1 MNKYI
6 TGAKKYFYI
15 SLTYFLFPLLAN
27 GQHLA
32 AKHSLVKFVSNLQA
46 GILIGQKG
54 SKPALNINVINGLK
68 FNTWFAGIGV
78 GIDYYGSKRS
88 IPLFVDVKRNLK
100 KGNKTPFVFADG
112 GYNVSW
118 LRDSEKSYIG
128 GRNYKPTGGMYYEA
142 GIGYKFILKN
152 KLAFGFSAG
161 YSFKEQK
168 ETYGNT
174 LIIESPVDGQPYYN
188 PPVDSYHY
196 KFRRVSIKFNCSF

>member
-1 MNKYI
+1 MKKYI
-6 TGAKKYFYI
+6 SASI
-15 SLTYFLFPLLAN
+15 ILSLSFL
-27 GQHLA
+27 
-32 AKHSLVKFVSNLQA
+32 LVTAQTKRKNNSGSKFTSVIQL
-46 GILIGQKG
+46 GILEGDAGKTFGQIQ
-54 SKPALNINVINGLK
+54 SVNGIQQ
-68 FNTWFAGIGV
+68 NAWFYGLGV

-88 IPLFVDVKRNLK
+88 IPLFVDVKRDLR

-161 YSFKEQK
+161 YSFKQQK
-168 ETYGNT
+168 ETYGNIL
-174 LIIESPVDGQPYYN
+174 LIEAPFPPPYNYK
-188 PPVDSYHY
+188 PPVDSYDY
-196 KFRRVSIKFNCSF
+196 KFRRISVKFNCSF

>member
-1 MNKYI
+1 MKKYI
-6 TGAKKYFYI
+6 SASIILSLSFLLVNAQQINEKNSSAKFTSI
-15 SLTYFLFPLLAN
+15 IQL
-27 GQHLA
+27 
-32 AKHSLVKFVSNLQA
+32 
-46 GILIGQKG
+46 GILEGDAGKTFGQIQ
-54 SKPALNINVINGLK
+54 LVNG
-68 FNTWFAGIGV
+68 FQQNAWFYGLGV